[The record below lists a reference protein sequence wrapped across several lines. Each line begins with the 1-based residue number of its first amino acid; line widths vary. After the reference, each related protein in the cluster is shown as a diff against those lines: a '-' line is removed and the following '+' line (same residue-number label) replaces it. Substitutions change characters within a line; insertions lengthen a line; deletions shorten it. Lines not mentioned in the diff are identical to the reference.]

1 MDNNDNNKDNTNKE
15 KKKTK
20 KKTKKKKKKSTNAV
34 QTKTDPKAFPHRL
47 RISLLLALAHL
58 PLNRSV
64 DPWCR

>member
-15 KKKTK
+15 KEKT
-20 KKTKKKKKKSTNAV
+20 KKKKSTNAV

>member
-20 KKTKKKKKKSTNAV
+20 KKTKKKKSTNAV